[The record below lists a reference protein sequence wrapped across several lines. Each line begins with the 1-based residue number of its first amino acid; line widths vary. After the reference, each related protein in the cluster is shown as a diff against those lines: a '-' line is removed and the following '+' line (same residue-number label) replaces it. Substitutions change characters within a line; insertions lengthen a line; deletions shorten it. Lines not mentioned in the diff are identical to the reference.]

1 MDVTGVAHVN
11 ATLQATANNAQSG
24 DAVGTAVLKEAME
37 SAATVTAEVV
47 EAAPRPAPSTPGLG
61 GNVDVYA

>member
-11 ATLQATANNAQSG
+11 ATLQAASSAGRSP

-47 EAAPRPAPSTPGLG
+47 ESAPRPAPSTPGLG
-61 GNVDVYA
+61 ENVDTYA